1 MERQQTILQQ
11 PTLGTMDIGDAISD
25 CTMKS
30 RSISSENMAQKAEQ
44 TVEGPMSIGDAI
56 SDFAFKV
63 YRILSNNNAE
73 GNMFLSPYSVSA
85 ALMLTM
91 LGCSGESESQLRR
104 GLCLQN
110 IPSANVHKEYRKIHK
125 SLGHKSRD
133 HVTLSVA
140 NRAYLALGVKLL
152 ESYKS
157 DSLRYYR
164 SETELL
170 DFVGD
175 TEGSRKRI
183 NAWVEQQTNN
193 KIKDLIP
200 PGALDPPPP
209 VGLILTNSIYF
220 KGDWAR
226 VFEAFKTKKREFHLT
241 ASKSEMIDMMH
252 MKDEEWLFGTSDE
265 WDCKMLQL
273 PYKGNRISMMVIL
286 PNKIEGLKNVEANL
300 SLGMLT
306 EMRSYMNGNN
316 LEIVVL
322 PKFEME
328 CSFELE
334 KVLPQMG
341 ITDIFSPV
349 KANFDRMIEDQS
361 GNIAVSKVIHKAF
374 VGVNEEGTE
383 AAAVTGIYSVGMSL
397 RIWRGP
403 PRMKFIA
410 DHPFLFLIQEN
421 ESGTILF
428 IGRFTQ
434 PAPFM
439 KSQEE
444 ENCAFSTTKQSS
456 SSPFSEIRKAYSHIT
471 NFFSNLRK

>member
-1 MERQQTILQQ
+1 MLHSILDFVDIYTTITRLI
-11 PTLGTMDIGDAISD
+11 LSG
-25 CTMKS
+25 
-30 RSISSENMAQKAEQ
+30 NMATKLLQ
-44 TVEGPMSIGDAI
+44 TQGPMNIGDAI
-56 SDFAFKV
+56 SDFTFQL
-63 YRILSNNNAE
+63 YRILSNDSTG
-73 GNMFLSPYSVSA
+73 GNIFLSPYSVSA

-91 LGCSGESESQLRR
+91 LGCSGESEAQLRR
-104 GLCLQN
+104 GLCLEN
-110 IPSANVHKEYRKIHK
+110 LSSANIHEEYKEIHNSLLQK
-125 SLGHKSRD
+125 SDEDVS
-133 HVTLSVA
+133 LSVA
-140 NRAYLALGVKLL
+140 NRAYLALGIKLFG
-152 ESYKS
+152 SYKS
-157 DSLRYYR
+157 DSLKYYG

-183 NAWVEQQTNN
+183 NAWIEQQTNN

-209 VGLILTNSIYF
+209 VVLVLTNAIYF
-220 KGDWAR
+220 KGEWAR
-226 VFEAFKTKKREFHLT
+226 QFEASETKKREFRMT
-241 ASKSEMIDMMH
+241 SSKSEMIDMMH
-252 MKDEEWLFGTSDE
+252 MKDEKWLFGTSDK

-306 EMRSYMNGNN
+306 EMRSHMNGNN

-322 PKFEME
+322 PKFKME

-334 KVLPQMG
+334 DVLPQMG
-341 ITDIFSPV
+341 ITDIFTPG
-349 KANFDRMIEDQS
+349 KANFDRMFADQP

-374 VGVNEEGTE
+374 VGVNEAGTE
-383 AAAVTGIYSVGMSL
+383 AAAATVVEYLMCCERV
-397 RIWRGP
+397 WRGP

-421 ESGTILF
+421 GSGTILF

-434 PAPFM
+434 PA
-439 KSQEE
+439 
-444 ENCAFSTTKQSS
+444 N
-456 SSPFSEIRKAYSHIT
+456 
-471 NFFSNLRK
+471 